1 MPTACRLDGETPLEP
16 RLLVLMERLFLAR
29 HAESESGVLGR
40 VNGDLRFPSRLTEE
54 GRAQAR
60 TLGRSLAGEEIDLCA
75 TSEFPRTIETADLAL
90 EGRSVPR
97 LVVPDLNEIGFGAFE
112 GGPLADYR
120 VWAFAH
126 GSAEDGPGGAES
138 RLGTARR
145 FARAFGA
152 AARAG
157 GADDPRRLA
166 RARDPLPPERPGRV
180 RRVGAPGR
188 GARRLARGG
197 RRPPGPARGL
207 DGRADVVRRLSPN
220 E

>member
-1 MPTACRLDGETPLEP
+1 
-16 RLLVLMERLFLAR
+16 MERLLLAR

-40 VNGDLRFPSRLTEE
+40 VNGDLRFPSRLTDE
-54 GRAQAR
+54 GRVQAR
-60 TLGRSLAGEEIDLCA
+60 ALGRSLAGEEIDLCA

-90 EGRSVPR
+90 DGRSVPR

-126 GSAEDGPGGAES
+126 GSREDGPGGAES

-152 AARAG
+152 L
-157 GADDPRRLA
+157 LA
-166 RARDPLPPERPGRV
+166 REERTILV
-180 RRVGAPGR
+180 VSHA
-188 GARRLARGG
+188 LAIRYLLS
-197 RRPPGPARGL
+197 GPAAFVEPVPLAEAHALSREEAAALL
-207 DGRADVVRRLSPN
+207 DRLVAWTEAPSW
-220 E
+220 